1 MAKIALLALVS
12 AVYPTLVA
20 LAILMLARPQ
30 PVKLFSGFLIGGL
43 TVSLL
48 AGFGILA
55 YADTSTIGSGSSGP
69 ARPVLSL
76 VVGLLLIAVAATL
89 LSGRDLPL
97 AERRAKRRAAREEA
111 TAEEEPKESTFARI
125 IARDSFWLAV
135 AAGALLSLPSVW
147 YLSALAEIDSK
158 DFPVPVEILVVLGF
172 NVIMFALI
180 EVCLAFCLFSPE
192 RAAAGV
198 ARFDAWTNSH
208 MREIGIAVAALGG
221 LYLTVRAVISLL

>member
-1 MAKIALLALVS
+1 MAKILVLAVLS

-30 PVKLFSGFLIGGL
+30 PVKLFSGFLIGGMA
-43 TVSLL
+43 VSLL

-55 YADTSTIGSGSSGP
+55 YADTSALDAGSSGP
-69 ARPVLSL
+69 TRPLLSL
-76 VVGLLLIAVAATL
+76 VVGLCLIAVAVIL

-97 AERRAKRRAAREEA
+97 AERRARRRAARDETEA
-111 TAEEEPKESTFARI
+111 GGEPKESKVARI
-125 IARDSFWLAV
+125 VARDSFWLAM

-147 YLSALAEIDSK
+147 YLSALAEIDAK
-158 DFPVPVEILVVLGF
+158 DFAVPATILVVLGF
-172 NVIMFALI
+172 NAIMFALI
-180 EVCLAFCLFSPE
+180 EICLAFCLFAPE

-221 LYLTVRAVISLL
+221 LYLSVRAIISLI